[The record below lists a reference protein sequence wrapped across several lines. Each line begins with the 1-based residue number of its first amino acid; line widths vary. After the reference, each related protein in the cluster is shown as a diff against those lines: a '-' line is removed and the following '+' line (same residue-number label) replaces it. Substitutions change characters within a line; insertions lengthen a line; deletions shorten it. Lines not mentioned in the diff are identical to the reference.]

1 MSTLFSIETDRARL
15 TWSELRDISP
25 VEAGSPAP
33 PLGLLALRPMRA
45 GAQIEAMVGDTGP
58 VLADSPLSSNSGP
71 ALFEQLEYR
80 VRLRG
85 EAGRDVAIEHRDPL
99 ILNRF
104 EDDERGRFYGLVNF
118 RSQIGISTFRV
129 LVDGSPE
136 FEFDVEVFP
145 TKLDYKSDY
154 DEILADVSDTLT
166 GLAFEYLRATWR
178 GAESVDAPA
187 PTSIEWLTLL
197 RNVVDEFERALRH
210 IASRPLRGL
219 RRTEVAR
226 RSEQVHRVDSGI
238 RSFLRRQAGRGTAVE
253 VIDGLP
259 IPARIAERRAEP
271 TLDTPEHR
279 WLAAQVDRI
288 RRRLVELAAVERRR
302 MEEGG
307 SERSARIVSELEAF
321 EVRSNR
327 WCRLEPLQAATDQ
340 PPPGFASLQLL
351 TAPGY
356 REAYR
361 ACMTL
366 SLGLRLDGGPLQLS
380 VKDLNLLYEYWCY
393 LALLRIVA
401 EETKTPIDPRR
412 LLEVRNQG
420 LSVLLRQG
428 NESKMPFRLPNG
440 RKITVRYNPAMRKGA
455 LVPQRPDLLLTLE
468 HPDWPAVH
476 LVLDAK
482 YRVDTSS
489 EYAGRYGSAGPP
501 EDALNAMH
509 RYRDAILDEVDGAT
523 RRTVVQA
530 AALFP
535 LRVDSEK
542 YETGRLWRA
551 LGRIGVGA
559 IPLLPGQDHLLR
571 AWLRRWLEHGGWDT
585 ADKAIDHL
593 AIRQAA
599 EWRRAA
605 AEPVLIGALRGEDPG
620 GHLAWIR
627 DERRYYTPH
636 AKDQPRLFAA
646 TQIVFYEPARV
657 VDDAQ
662 HGAVRQGAKVLNC
675 RIVRRSEVLTPWTAA
690 RPDEEVVL
698 YELAP
703 LTRLPREVLNED
715 ETGRGA
721 RVGVRRWS
729 SRLGLE
735 RARTLA
741 ELFLESEPEWR
752 LYEELRAR
760 DVRFQ
765 LRVLPPK
772 LRRAEDLRGRVQVV
786 LDDAR
791 VVTWAGAAGFLL
803 RDAAGRET
811 SVANVPGVVAALELS
826 ASSSPILHSRDRDA
840 ADIIA

>member
-1 MSTLFSIETDRARL
+1 MSTLFTIATDRARL
-15 TWSELRDISP
+15 TWSEARDIP
-25 VEAGSPAP
+25 AVDVGAAGLPF
-33 PLGLLALRPMRA
+33 GLFVLRPLRP
-45 GAQIEAMVGDTGP
+45 GAHFESMVGGTVP
-58 VLADSPLSSNSGP
+58 ALAGGGVSSKSGP
-71 ALFEQLEYR
+71 ALFEQREYR

-104 EDDERGRFYGLVNF
+104 EDDERGRFDGLVNF
-118 RSQIGISTFRV
+118 RSQVGVSTFRV
-129 LVDGSPE
+129 LVGGSPE

-154 DEILADVSDTLT
+154 DEILAEVSDTLT

-178 GAESVDAPA
+178 GADSVDAPA
-187 PTSIEWLTLL
+187 PTSIEWLKLL
-197 RNVVDEFERALRH
+197 RNVVDEFERALRF
-210 IASRPLRGL
+210 IASRPVRGL
-219 RRTEVAR
+219 QRTEVAR

-238 RSFLRRQAGRGTAVE
+238 GSFLRRQAQRGLAAE
-253 VIDGLP
+253 VVDGLP
-259 IPARIAERRAEP
+259 VPARISERRAEP

-288 RRRLVELAAVERRR
+288 RRRLAELVAVERKRL
-302 MEEGG
+302 EEGG

-327 WCRLEPLQAATDQ
+327 WCRLEPLDAATDQ

-393 LALLRIVA
+393 LALLRLVA

-428 NESKMPFRLPNG
+428 SESKMPFRLPNG
-440 RKITVRYNPAMRKGA
+440 RRITVRYNPAMQKGS

-482 YRVDTSS
+482 YRLDTSL
-489 EYAGRYGSAGPP
+489 EYAARYGSAGPP

-535 LRVDSEK
+535 LRVDSET
-542 YETGRLWRA
+542 YEAGRLWRA

-559 IPLLPGQDHLLR
+559 IPLLPGQDHFLR

-605 AEPVLIGALRGEDPG
+605 AEPILIGALRGEDPG

-627 DERRYYTPH
+627 DERRYYTPL

-646 TQIVFYEPARV
+646 TQIVFYEPARAI
-657 VDDAQ
+657 DGAE
-662 HGAVRQGAKVLNC
+662 HGSVRQGARVLSC
-675 RIVRRSEVLTPWTAA
+675 RISRRSEVSTPWSAA

-703 LTRLPREVLNED
+703 LTQLPREVLNED
-715 ETGRGA
+715 ESGRGA

-729 SRLGLE
+729 SRLALE

-760 DVRFQ
+760 DVQFQ

-786 LDDAR
+786 LDNAR
-791 VVTWAGAAGFLL
+791 VVVWAGAAGFLL

-811 SVANVPGVVAALELS
+811 SMASVPGVLAALALS
-826 ASSSPILHSRDRDA
+826 GP
-840 ADIIA
+840 